1 VLSTEG
7 RAALSAPVNARQ
19 HVATNTA
26 GTTDTADTSGAARL
40 DRLAVAA
47 ALVTVTLWA
56 SAFVG
61 IRAVVDDFSP
71 GSLAVGRL
79 AVGSIALAVLVA
91 LRGFRMP
98 SRGDLALIVASGI
111 LWFAI
116 YNVTLNEAE
125 RDLDAG
131 TAAMLV
137 NTGPIFIALFAGL
150 FLGEGFPSRLLAGLA
165 VAFAGTVL
173 IATASSSAPA
183 SGGNPGWGIALC
195 IGAALAYAAGVTLQ
209 KPALRNVPALTVT
222 WLACIVGAIVC
233 LPFAPRLVDELGSA
247 EPSSIVWLVYLGLFP
262 TAIAFTTWAFALS
275 RTAAGK
281 LGSTTYLVA
290 PLVIVMAWALL
301 GEVPALLAIAGGAL
315 CIGGVVVARSG
326 GLRSG
331 GGARPAPAPAAAET
345 AD

>member
-1 VLSTEG
+1 MSRPGSTTE
-7 RAALSAPVNARQ
+7 VVIVTQ
-19 HVATNTA
+19 AT
-26 GTTDTADTSGAARL
+26 DVRDRL
-40 DRLAVAA
+40 DRRALAA

-79 AVGSIALAVLVA
+79 LVGSIALAVLVA
-91 LRGFRMP
+91 TRGFRLP
-98 SRGDLALIVASGI
+98 ARRDLLLIIGSGV

-125 RDLDAG
+125 RNVDAG

-150 FLGEGFPSRLLAGLA
+150 FLGEGFPQRLLLGLA
-165 VAFAGTVL
+165 VAFGGTAV
-173 IATASSSAPA
+173 IAFASSAAPA
-183 SGGNPGWGIALC
+183 AGGNATLGIVLC
-195 IGAALAYAAGVTLQ
+195 LAAALAYAAGVTLQ
-209 KPALRNVPALTVT
+209 KPALRNVPAATVT
-222 WLACIVGAIVC
+222 WLACVTGAVAC
-233 LPFAPRLVDELGSA
+233 LPFLPGLIGELGTA
-247 EPSSIVWLVYLGLFP
+247 QASSIGWLLYLGLFP

-275 RTAAGK
+275 RTAAGR

-290 PLVIVMAWALL
+290 PIVIVMAWLLL
-301 GEVPALLAIAGGAL
+301 GEVPTWLAIVGGAL

-326 GLRSG
+326 GGRS
-331 GGARPAPAPAAAET
+331 RPATGRSDPEPAAATGIAAET

>member
-1 VLSTEG
+1 MTQATDATE
-7 RAALSAPVNARQ
+7 
-19 HVATNTA
+19 
-26 GTTDTADTSGAARL
+26 RL
-40 DRLAVAA
+40 DKRALAA

-79 AVGSIALAVLVA
+79 AIGSIALAVLVA
-91 LRGFRMP
+91 GRGFRLP
-98 SRGDLALIVASGI
+98 VRRDLLLIVGSGL

-125 RDLDAG
+125 RNVDAG

-150 FLGEGFPSRLLAGLA
+150 FLGEGFPSRLLMGLA
-165 VAFAGTVL
+165 VAFVGTAV
-173 IATASSSAPA
+173 IAVASSAAPA
-183 SGGNPGWGIALC
+183 AGGNPTLGIVLC
-195 IGAALAYAAGVTLQ
+195 LAAALAYAAGVTLQ
-209 KPALRNVPALTVT
+209 KPALRSVPAATVT
-222 WLACIVGAIVC
+222 WLACLTGTIAC
-233 LPFAPRLVDELGSA
+233 LPFLPGLVGELGSA
-247 EPSSIVWLVYLGLFP
+247 QASSIGWLVYLGLFP

-275 RTAAGK
+275 RTAAGR

-290 PLVIVMAWALL
+290 PIVIVMAWAVL
-301 GEVPALLAIAGGAL
+301 GETPAWLAILGGAL
-315 CIGGVVVARSG
+315 CIAGVVVARSKG
-326 GLRSG
+326 TRAP
-331 GGARPAPAPAAAET
+331 GAAPAPATRGAEAVAET

>member
-1 VLSTEG
+1 
-7 RAALSAPVNARQ
+7 
-19 HVATNTA
+19 VAQ
-26 GTTDTADTSGAARL
+26 ADSRL

-71 GSLAVGRL
+71 GSLALGRL
-79 AVGSIALAVLVA
+79 TVGSIALGVVVL
-91 LRGFRMP
+91 LRGLGRP
-98 SRGDLALIVASGI
+98 SRRDLALIIASGL
-111 LWFAI
+111 LWFAV

-125 RDLDAG
+125 RNLDAG

-150 FLGEGFPSRLLAGLA
+150 FLGEGFPQRLLLGLA
-165 VAFAGTVL
+165 VAFGGTAV
-173 IATASSSAPA
+173 IAFASSAAPA
-183 SGGNPGWGIALC
+183 GGGNPTLGIALC
-195 IGAALAYAAGVTLQ
+195 LGAALAYAAGVTLQ
-209 KPALRNVPALTVT
+209 KPALRATPALTVT
-222 WLACIVGAIVC
+222 WLACLTGMIAC
-233 LPFAPRLVDELGSA
+233 LPFAPGLVDQLGTA
-247 EPSSIVWLVYLGLFP
+247 QLSSVGWLIYLGLFP

-275 RTAAGK
+275 RTAAGR

-290 PLVIVMAWALL
+290 PIVIVLAWLL
-301 GEVPALLAIAGGAL
+301 LAEVPSWLAIAGGAL

-326 GLRSG
+326 GTR
-331 GGARPAPAPAAAET
+331 RPAPARPEAPAPATGGSAAAET